1 MKQHLKVK
9 QLCQLALLF
18 ALAVVLSFLE
28 NLIPPLVVAVPGIKL
43 GLSNIVVMYCLF
55 YLGTGYSGILLLLKS
70 GFALLTRGVTAAFL
84 GACGGICSLLIMLL
98 LAKVF
103 HCSSFFTSCF
113 GGVFHNI
120 GQLLGASI
128 LLNQV
133 VWAYT
138 PVLVI
143 SGVIMGIIT
152 GKLLQVVLPILHRQV
167 LSSNTKK

>member
-43 GLSNIVVMYCLF
+43 GLSNIVVMYCFLPWDKVQWDSVAIKIWF
-55 YLGTGYSGILLLLKS
+55 CFANKRGYSGV
-70 GFALLTRGVTAAFL
+70 FRGMRWDMFSSYHAAF
-84 GACGGICSLLIMLL
+84 G
-98 LAKVF
+98 KTV
-103 HCSSFFTSCF
+103 HCSAFFTSCF
-113 GGVFHNI
+113 GGIFHNI

>member
-84 GACGGICSLLIMLL
+84 GACGGICSLLKSVKTGINSLPRSIP
-98 LAKVF
+98 VF
-103 HCSSFFTSCF
+103 
-113 GGVFHNI
+113 
-120 GQLLGASI
+120 
-128 LLNQV
+128 
-133 VWAYT
+133 
-138 PVLVI
+138 
-143 SGVIMGIIT
+143 
-152 GKLLQVVLPILHRQV
+152 RER
-167 LSSNTKK
+167 